1 MRTKIFRLISVSIA
15 LIAILSMV
23 GCTQQA
29 SATQAD
35 KVIKLGTMST
45 IEPYTTALKDELVK
59 KGYKVE
65 VVMFDANNMPA
76 TATSDGSIDGFI
88 HNHIHWINTFNKENN
103 TDLVMVEPYIFYYP
117 MAMYSV
123 RYKSVSE
130 LPEGATIVIPNDP
143 SNMECS
149 LIMLEES
156 GLITLNPKTGEF
168 YSTLDIAENLKNI
181 QLVPAEIT
189 TTARSINDADA
200 VVTSATRIRAVGL
213 DPKSYIAEDKTSK
226 DCPVG
231 LTIDSKSVDEAWVK
245 DAMTIITSDE
255 MRTKFEEI
263 FVGSLKQYPKQIN

>member
-1 MRTKIFRLISVSIA
+1 MKTKIFRLISVSLA
-15 LIAILSMV
+15 LLAILSMV

-45 IEPYTTALKDELVK
+45 IEPYTTVLKDELVK
-59 KGYKVE
+59 KGYQVE

-117 MAMYSV
+117 MAMYSAK
-123 RYKSVSE
+123 YKSVAE
-130 LPEGATIVIPNDP
+130 IPEQATIVIPDDP
-143 SNMECS
+143 SNMESS
-149 LIMLEES
+149 LIMLKES

-168 YSTLDIAENLKNI
+168 YSTLDIAENFKNI
-181 QLVPAEIT
+181 QLIPAEIT

-200 VVTSATRIRAVGL
+200 VVTSATRIRAVGI

-255 MRTKFEEI
+255 MRAKFEEI
-263 FVGSLKQYPKQIN
+263 YAGSLTQYPKTN

>member
-1 MRTKIFRLISVSIA
+1 MKTKISKLIAVSLA
-15 LIAILSMV
+15 LIAMLSVV

-29 SATQAD
+29 SATQTG
-35 KVIKLGTMST
+35 KVIKLGTLST
-45 IEPYTTALKDELVK
+45 IEPYTTVLKDELVK
-59 KGYKVE
+59 KGYQVE

-123 RYKSVSE
+123 KHKSVAE
-130 LPEGATIVIPNDP
+130 LPEGATIVIPDDP
-143 SNMECS
+143 SNMENS
-149 LIMLEES
+149 LLMLKEV
-156 GLITLNPKTGEF
+156 GLITLNPKTSQF
-168 YSTLDIAENLKNI
+168 YSTLDIGDNPKNI
-181 QLVPAEIT
+181 QIVPAEIT

-200 VVTSATRIRAVGL
+200 VVTSATRIRAVGI

-231 LTIDSKSVDEAWVK
+231 LTIDSKSVDEAWIK

-255 MRTKFEEI
+255 MRAKFEEI
-263 FVGSLKQYPKQIN
+263 YAGSLTQYPKTN